1 MCSLMGAMIGLNVVQ
16 GIQRDRAI
24 KNEARAQEAVYKSQ
38 ARANEQN
45 ARIASRQQEQI
56 AHQYAQQQEELNS
69 RRRLIAGAN
78 RASAG
83 ASGYETAGSVD
94 DVENANTDQY
104 ILDSMNLLGN
114 QRNDVR
120 DAYIQQVNYEN
131 AARADRASAKNIRAS
146 TSGLRLANFISTVAG
161 AYRAY
166 RTYAPVQ
173 SNVPKMMTNAKTGF
187 SGSLMSGN
195 LKYDSPTMNSWANHT
210 PLYGFQYQN
219 YDVTGAP
226 VMPTF
231 GLPKTRSFIGNNN
244 FTMLDTNKLFRVN
257 DPDSIFKR
265 NG

>member
-1 MCSLMGAMIGLNVVQ
+1 MCSLVGAMVGLNVLQ
-16 GIQRDRAI
+16 GFQRDRAI
-24 KNEARAQEAVYKSQ
+24 KSEAKAQEAAYNSQ

-56 AHQYAQQQEELNS
+56 AHQYAQQQDALNS

-83 ASGYETAGSVD
+83 ASGYEAAGSVND
-94 DVENANTDQY
+94 IENANTDQY
-104 ILDSMNLLGN
+104 MLDSMNLLNN
-114 QRNDVR
+114 QRNDVH

-131 AARADRASAKNIRAS
+131 QARADRASAKNIRSS
-146 TSGLRLANFISTVAG
+146 TRGLRLANFISTVAG
-161 AYRAY
+161 AYSAY
-166 RTYAPVQ
+166 RTYAPVKT
-173 SNVPKMMTNAKTGF
+173 SMPATTPTKTGF
-187 SGSLMSGN
+187 TGSLMDGT
-195 LKYDSPTMNSWANHT
+195 LKYDSPAMNDWANRS
-210 PLYGFQYQN
+210 PLYGFKYQN

-226 VMPTF
+226 VLPTF